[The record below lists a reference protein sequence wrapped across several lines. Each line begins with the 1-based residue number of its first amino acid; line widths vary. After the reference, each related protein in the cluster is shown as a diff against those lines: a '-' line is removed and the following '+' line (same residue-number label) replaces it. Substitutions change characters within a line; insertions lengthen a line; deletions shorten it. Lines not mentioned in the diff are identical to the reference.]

1 MRCTNKIL
9 ALPIILSVILSGCGS
24 TDYALQYSL
33 DSTDYSEKLE
43 KTATTFASEIC
54 VAGSDIGDTVDLS
67 ERSCCGL
74 FDLSKRETLYA
85 HNVHT
90 QLDPASLTKVMTAII
105 ALKYGSLDQ
114 NLIAKDNVR
123 ITEDGAQVI
132 NLSAGDSMTLE
143 QALHLL
149 LIYSANDVAVL
160 IADNIGGSVE
170 EFVNLMNQEAV
181 AIGATNTHFMN
192 PNGLTADDH
201 YTTAYDMYLMFNEAM
216 NYDKFSEIIRM
227 SNYTT
232 QYYTS
237 SGDLREISVNNT
249 NGYISG
255 KYEMP
260 AGITVLGG
268 KTGTTNA
275 AGHCL
280 IQLAADTSGN
290 EYIAVIM
297 RAEDT
302 QTLYREMSEMLLG
315 ITS

>member
-1 MRCTNKIL
+1 
-9 ALPIILSVILSGCGS
+9 
-24 TDYALQYSL
+24 
-33 DSTDYSEKLE
+33 
-43 KTATTFASEIC
+43 
-54 VAGSDIGDTVDLS
+54 
-67 ERSCCGL
+67 
-74 FDLSKRETLYA
+74 
-85 HNVHT
+85 
-90 QLDPASLTKVMTAII
+90 
-105 ALKYGSLDQ
+105 
-114 NLIAKDNVR
+114 
-123 ITEDGAQVI
+123 
-132 NLSAGDSMTLE
+132 MTLE

-216 NYDKFSEIIRM
+216 KYDKFSEIIRM